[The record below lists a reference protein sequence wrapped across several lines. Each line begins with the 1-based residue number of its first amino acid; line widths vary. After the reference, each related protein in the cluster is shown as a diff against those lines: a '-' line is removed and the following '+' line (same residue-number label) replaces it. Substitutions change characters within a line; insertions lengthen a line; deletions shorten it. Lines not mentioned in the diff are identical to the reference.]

1 MIAVRIRTLI
11 VDDEALARN
20 RIRRFL
26 SQEPDF
32 EIVGE
37 CGNGPDALAILRE
50 QALDLVFLDVQMPE
64 MTGFDVLK
72 AMPPAKLP
80 GVIFVTAHDDHA
92 IAAFEVHALDYLV
105 KPFNRARLKEAV
117 RRARKHI
124 QTREFAAL
132 DDRLQDLLRRQQ
144 KETSHANRILVKS
157 GNKTLL
163 IKLEE
168 IDYVESAANYVILH
182 TPQGNHV
189 LRQTLTNLESRL
201 PRAVFLR
208 VSRSVLVNLER
219 VKGWETNPRGDYEL
233 ILHNNEK
240 LTMTRGLREAQERL
254 QYCRTE
260 VQ

>member
-1 MIAVRIRTLI
+1 
-11 VDDEALARN
+11 
-20 RIRRFL
+20 
-26 SQEPDF
+26 
-32 EIVGE
+32 
-37 CGNGPDALAILRE
+37 
-50 QALDLVFLDVQMPE
+50 
-64 MTGFDVLK
+64 
-72 AMPPAKLP
+72 
-80 GVIFVTAHDDHA
+80 
-92 IAAFEVHALDYLV
+92 
-105 KPFNRARLKEAV
+105 
-117 RRARKHI
+117 
-124 QTREFAAL
+124 L